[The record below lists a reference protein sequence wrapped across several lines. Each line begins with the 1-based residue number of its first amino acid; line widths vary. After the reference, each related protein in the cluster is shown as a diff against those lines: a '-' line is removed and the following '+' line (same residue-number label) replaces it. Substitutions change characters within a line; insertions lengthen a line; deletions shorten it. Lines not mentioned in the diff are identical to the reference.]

1 MREARVSN
9 QSPKPA
15 NLELAK
21 LDANRVEARA
31 SSQRLKPSLKKLR
44 QESQARV
51 LGRNL
56 KRFAPC
62 FMLSHGV
69 SRSLDRNLRS
79 LRAGPPFTVWRYLA
93 DCILVGSRLTK
104 N

>member
-31 SSQRLKPSLKKLR
+31 SSQRLKPKSQARNLGRSLR
-44 QESQARV
+44 QES
-51 LGRNL
+51 
-56 KRFAPC
+56 
-62 FMLSHGV
+62 
-69 SRSLDRNLRS
+69 
-79 LRAGPPFTVWRYLA
+79 
-93 DCILVGSRLTK
+93 
-104 N
+104 